1 MESIRH
7 LGIVGL
13 GLLGSSILRHVKLN
27 YPHVHLHPFDG
38 DPKVCREVEG
48 LGLTLQCADS
58 LTELHECD
66 LVVVCVPTGSVATV
80 VMDLAKGMKN
90 GAVVTDVGSAKQ
102 TVINEL
108 GNCLPTHV
116 SFVPGHPMAGGEQS
130 GPRAGREDL
139 FAGKTCL
146 LIPLSIT
153 PTSAIEQVEGFWR
166 ALGAITCRVDA
177 RQHDHIAA
185 LTSHLPH
192 LIAFCLM
199 ETFGD
204 QLPINSQTA
213 SFIGRSFF
221 EQIRLASSDVTVWTS
236 IFENNTD
243 AILSQAEHFIAVLN
257 QWCAV
262 LQECPIELHGKIS
275 DSSALA
281 NKLLGRSL

>member
-13 GLLGSSILRHVKLN
+13 GLLGSSILRGVKLN
-27 YPHVHLHPFDG
+27 HPHVHLHLFDG
-38 DPKVCREVEG
+38 DPKVCREVEA
-48 LGLTLQCADS
+48 LGLVQQCADS
-58 LTELHECD
+58 LAELHECD
-66 LVVVCVPTGSVATV
+66 LVVVCVPTGSVASV
-80 VMDLAKGMKN
+80 VMGLASGMKN

-102 TVINEL
+102 TVINAL
-108 GNCLPTHV
+108 GNRLPTHV

-130 GPRAGREDL
+130 GPSAGREDL

-146 LIPLSIT
+146 LVPLSST
-153 PTSAIEQVEGFWR
+153 PTSAIELVERFWR

-192 LIAFCLM
+192 LIAFSLM

-204 QLPINSQTA
+204 QLPINSQSA
-213 SFIGRSFF
+213 PFIGRSFF
-221 EQIRLASSDVTVWTS
+221 EQIRLASSDVAIWTS

-243 AILSQAEHFIAVLN
+243 AILSQTEHFIAVLN

-262 LQECPIELHGKIS
+262 LQERPIELHGKIS

-281 NKLLGRSL
+281 NKLLGRAL